1 MSTLTLEA
9 LPLTAEAF
17 RPYGDVIEG
26 GDRFAVINRGTT
38 RHHADLAK
46 IDVDA
51 QGGRTRVSLY
61 HVMPYDLPLEVAM
74 LERHPL
80 SSQLF
85 MPLDDAPFLVV
96 VAAKGADAIAPSA
109 VRAFLTNGR
118 QGVNYH
124 AGTWHHPVIALD
136 RETDFL
142 VVDRAGSGRNCDEF
156 YFDEGAR
163 ITVRTSG
170 R

>member
-1 MSTLTLEA
+1 MSTLVLEA
-9 LPLTAEAF
+9 IPLTADAF
-17 RPYGDVIEG
+17 RPYGDVIEAA
-26 GDRFAVINRGTT
+26 DRFAVINNGTT
-38 RHHADLAK
+38 RHYADLAR
-46 IDVDA
+46 IDVDSE
-51 QGGRTRVSLY
+51 GGRARLSLY
-61 HVMPYDLPLEVAM
+61 HVTPYQSPLVVTM

-96 VAAKGADAIAPSA
+96 VATKDDAAIVPSA

-156 YFDEGAR
+156 HFDAGAR
-163 ITVRTSG
+163 ITVQVRG
-170 R
+170 Q